1 MHHNDE
7 SIHIVSPALPGRPRR
22 WERRSDRLASVRRDR
37 CRVRPSPSRRAWTI
51 RASAGRVLA
60 GVVVTAL
67 LVTTAGPWRPAD
79 GAPRGPAE
87 RAGASVG
94 HVGPYET
101 AERRAP
107 TLIAAHERFV
117 FYSRTNPAVGIGNTG
132 SSFSPYL
139 QLDQASA
146 RRAAGYFY
154 DGGLWASSSSVE
166 TTSDWTGTDD
176 VVPAGRAL
184 VLPKGIYA
192 VSAYLDHEGD
202 MGNGSITLTWY
213 SASPVVGDE
222 LGQPPYYLPGFPGGA
237 VATGH
242 DGFVANGIL
251 AHFSDTPV
259 PFLFSFSAYPQIP
272 GVTIQDYSIMV
283 QKISNVA

>member
-1 MHHNDE
+1 M
-7 SIHIVSPALPGRPRR
+7 
-22 WERRSDRLASVRRDR
+22 
-37 CRVRPSPSRRAWTI
+37 
-51 RASAGRVLA
+51 
-60 GVVVTAL
+60 
-67 LVTTAGPWRPAD
+67 
-79 GAPRGPAE
+79 
-87 RAGASVG
+87 
-94 HVGPYET
+94 
-101 AERRAP
+101 
-107 TLIAAHERFV
+107 
-117 FYSRTNPAVGIGNTG
+117 
-132 SSFSPYL
+132 
-139 QLDQASA
+139 
-146 RRAAGYFY
+146 
-154 DGGLWASSSSVE
+154 E

-202 MGNGSITLTWY
+202 MEREHHADLVQRIAGRRRRTR
-213 SASPVVGDE
+213 
-222 LGQPPYYLPGFPGGA
+222 QPPYYLPGFPGGA